1 MPMKKDFSFFF
12 LFKNYGIL
20 LETVLL
26 LYDLPP
32 TIFLLKFQRL
42 QLKIF
47 DKGDLKWQ
55 LYDASHQRLATG
67 KL

>member
-1 MPMKKDFSFFF
+1 MSMAKKFSFQELWYPFGNSIIT
-12 LFKNYGIL
+12 LQS
-20 LETVLL
+20 
-26 LYDLPP
+26 LPP
-32 TIFLLKFQRL
+32 TVFLLKFQRL

-55 LYDASHQRLATG
+55 PYHASHQTLVTG